1 VRADGPAPARNR
13 KIARWLAAIAVV
25 AAALIAGA
33 ALAFERGWLG
43 EADVEVGTP
52 PAAAP
57 ELTAEE
63 VAYYDYVA
71 PRLRELAA
79 QARELARLGEEKS
92 RNLIEIQA
100 RGRRL
105 DELVDEIAA
114 YGREHGIPARF
125 AAVAAGFAEGA
136 RLTGQAMEE
145 SQSGFRSFDWG
156 RVAAAVPVFLDGA
169 DRLDAA
175 AVELERLG
183 GAGTPAVGFGRRAGK
198 GRDDQ
203 GPLSAI

>member
-1 VRADGPAPARNR
+1 V
-13 KIARWLAAIAVV
+13 AVV
-25 AAALIAGA
+25 SAVLVVSAAF
-33 ALAFERGWLG
+33 AFERGWLG
-43 EADVEVGTP
+43 QADVEVGTP

-92 RNLIEIQA
+92 RNLFEIQV

-105 DELVDEIAA
+105 NELVDEIAA

-125 AAVAAGFAEGA
+125 AGVAAGFAEGA
-136 RLTGQAMEE
+136 RLTRQAMEE
-145 SQSGFRSFDWG
+145 SQAGMRTFDWD
-156 RVAAAVPVFLDGA
+156 RVATAVPVFLDGA
-169 DRLDAA
+169 DRLEAA

-183 GAGTPAVGFGRRAGK
+183 GAATPPAG
-198 GRDDQ
+198 
-203 GPLSAI
+203 